1 MPIISTIGRRS
12 PGVRLLILTIYVVLV
27 AGSLT
32 MVYPFA
38 LMIAGSSKS
47 AYDEVDRSLVPPFLV
62 DDTELYRKHLQGLF
76 NESLEM
82 GQMAYRMEVPSF
94 AAIETPDP
102 LTPGQRGLVREW
114 DDFIISDKLP
124 SHAYTIGY
132 LNAEISMGTVPHN
145 LRWFRAAL
153 ADRYDGDL
161 SVLNADLGT
170 TFKEWNTIT
179 ISREDLASRRS
190 LVRRDGLGQAWAAFK
205 QTVPHTQRY
214 YFDLNGIYSQLF
226 LRSRYA
232 NDLSAY
238 NEQRGLVGEGAYR
251 SWAEVKLSPRQPDHP
266 AERQDWEAFVRRYV
280 NPVWLRVSDDAKGDY
295 HDFLESRYP
304 TIDALNQAH
313 GTAYVSYDQ
322 VPLVRDPSQAKEIRR
337 DWRVFLDGTYRDPAT
352 HRVHAAALEHIRIS
366 GPDELFREHLRDQF
380 GDLQALNHQLGT
392 SFEHWNELTPP
403 QYAWHYLAFEQDKG
417 WFRWEFSRRNFLT
430 VLDEVVLRGRGVFNT
445 VVYCALAV
453 LAALIVNP
461 LAAYAMSRYK
471 PPSAYKILLFLMLT
485 MAFPPMVTQIPVFL
499 LMREINILNTF
510 WALVLPGMANGYA
523 IFLLKGFFDSL
534 PHELYESAEIDG
546 AGEIRIFLQIT
557 MSLSKP
563 ILAVIALDAF
573 TLAYSNF
580 MAALLVCQ
588 DTDMW
593 TLMPWLY
600 QLQQRSGP
608 GVIYASLLIAAI
620 PTFMVFALC
629 QNIIM
634 RGIVVPVEK

>member
-1 MPIISTIGRRS
+1 MPMISTIGRRS
-12 PGVRLLILTIYVVLV
+12 PGIRLLILTIYVVLI

-47 AYDEVDRSLVPPFLV
+47 AYDEVDRSLVPPFLT

-76 NESLEM
+76 NESLEVA
-82 GQMAYRMEVPSF
+82 QMVYHMEAQSF
-94 AAIETPDP
+94 AAIETPRP
-102 LTPGQRGLVREW
+102 LTAGQRSLVREW
-114 DDFIISDKLP
+114 DGLIRSDKMP
-124 SHAYTIGY
+124 NHAYTIGY
-132 LNAEISMGTVPHN
+132 VNADISMGTVPHN
-145 LRWFRAAL
+145 LRLFRATL

-161 SVLNADLGT
+161 SSLNADLGT
-170 TFKEWNTIT
+170 TFKEWNTIIIT
-179 ISREDLASRRS
+179 REDLASRRS
-190 LVRRDGLGQAWAAFK
+190 IVRHDGLGQAWAAFK

-214 YFDLNGIYSQLF
+214 YFDLDGVYSQLF
-226 LRSRYA
+226 MRSRYA
-232 NDLSAY
+232 NDLSDY
-238 NEQRGLVGEGAYR
+238 NKQHGLTGDAALG
-251 SWAEVKLSPRQPDHP
+251 SWAEVKLSQRLPADP
-266 AERQDWEAFVRRYV
+266 AEQQDWEAFVRRYV
-280 NPVWLRVSDDAKGDY
+280 NPVWLRVSDDARGDY
-295 HDFLESRYP
+295 RAFLQSRYP
-304 TIDALNQAH
+304 TIDALNRAY
-313 GTAYVSYDQ
+313 GTAYVSYDL
-322 VPLVRDPSQAKEIRR
+322 VPLFQDQFGTEAIRR
-337 DWRVFLDGTYRDPAT
+337 DWQHFLDGSYRDPAT
-352 HRVHAAALEHIRIS
+352 GRVLTPGLEHLRVF
-366 GPDELFREHLRDQF
+366 GPEEWFREHLRENY
-380 GDLQALNHQLGT
+380 GDLQTLNRQLDT
-392 SFEHWNELTPP
+392 AFNHWNELTPP
-403 QYAWHYLAFEQDKG
+403 QRAWHYLAFEQHKG
-417 WFRWEFSRRNFLT
+417 WFRWEFVRRNFLT
-430 VLDEVVLRGRGVFNT
+430 VLDEVVLRGRAVFNT
-445 VVYCALAV
+445 VVYCILAV

-461 LAAYAMSRYK
+461 LAAYALSRYK
-471 PPSAYKILLFLMLT
+471 PPSAYKVLLFLMLT

-510 WALVLPGMANGYA
+510 WALILPGMANGYA

-588 DTDMW
+588 DTKMW

-620 PTFMVFALC
+620 PTFTVFALC
-629 QNIIM
+629 QNVIM